1 MLDERDLQEVKLSIR
16 LPRHLRDKFKYVVK
30 VNPLMNSTVNTY
42 LTRQII
48 KAIGEH
54 NKSLRDSK
62 YI

>member
-1 MLDERDLQEVKLSIR
+1 MLEERDLDEVTLSIR

-30 VNPLMNSTVNTY
+30 VNPLMDTTVNTY